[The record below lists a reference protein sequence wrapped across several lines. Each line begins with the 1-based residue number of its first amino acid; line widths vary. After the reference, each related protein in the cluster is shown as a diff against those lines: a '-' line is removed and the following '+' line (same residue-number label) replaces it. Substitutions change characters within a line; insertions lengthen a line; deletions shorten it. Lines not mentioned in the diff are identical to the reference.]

1 MMKAKYTSPR
11 NSTDS
16 SLNSSRKQAEEALQ
30 DEHNMLLSLVDAM
43 EYGLGIQDKDYN
55 IIYQGTMLRRIFG
68 DHVGEKCYR
77 VYEGQEKVC
86 DGCPVEKAF
95 KDGKSHTS
103 ERMVVTPSGEVIFWE
118 HVANPIKDAEG
129 RVVSCVDIRRNVTER
144 KRTTTEEKYR
154 IILATALDGFYV
166 VGLDARLLEVNAS
179 YCKMVGYT
187 REELL
192 NMSILDIEAIET
204 PEESAQH
211 IKKVVAQGYDFFETQ
226 HHRKDGKLIDV
237 EVSANYID
245 VEGGQMV
252 VFVRNITAR
261 KEAEQTLA
269 RSEKRYRQLTENAGE
284 AILVVQDGVIKFIN
298 PKGSELSGYSAEE
311 LASRPFAKFIHPDDR
326 DMIVDR
332 NLRRL
337 REEKVPPKYDF
348 RIVTKDGTIRWGEL
362 NAVSIPWDN
371 RPAVL
376 CFISDITERKR
387 AEQALIESEGKYRI
401 LVENIPQKIFFKDKD
416 SVYISCN
423 SNFAEDLQLKPAEIS
438 GHTDYDFYP
447 RDLAEKYRTDDKR
460 VFESGNTERIEERYI
475 EHGQERTVETFKTP
489 FRDESGKTVGVL
501 GIFHDITKQKETER
515 QSHEREIAEARA
527 QELSKSHHR
536 LINAQESLRKD
547 IASQLHGTVQSRLIL
562 LGHKIAGL
570 EARARSKRM
579 TAELAD
585 VRQRLEELQNEHI
598 RSISHRLF
606 PSILRLG
613 ITTGLESLID
623 EYSAKLPVDLR
634 VSKKLRDREQANRKL
649 IPDNVKL
656 ALYRIAEEALTN
668 ISKHTPAANNIVV
681 KLSLSDS
688 RILRLTVRDDG
699 PGSNTTSPPT
709 GIGLL
714 LISDYAA
721 AAGGSCT
728 IKSIPGKGTRV
739 TAELPL
745 AGLETGQ

>member
-11 NSTDS
+11 NSTDF
-16 SLNSSRKQAEEALQ
+16 SLNSSRKQAEEALPA
-30 DEHNMLLSLVDAM
+30 EHNMLLSLMDAM
-43 EYGLGIQDKDYN
+43 DYTVTIQDPEYN
-55 IIYQGTMLRRIFG
+55 IIYQNEASRIASGG
-68 DHVGEKCYR
+68 DYLGEKCYR
-77 VYEGQEKVC
+77 AYEGREKMC
-86 DGCPVEKAF
+86 DGCPVEEAF
-95 KDGKSHTS
+95 KDGKSHTA
-103 ERMVVTPSGEVIFWE
+103 ERKTVISGKVTFWE
-118 HVANPIKDAEG
+118 NTANPIRNAGGKI
-129 RVVSCVDIRRNVTER
+129 VSCLELARNITES
-144 KRTTTEEKYR
+144 KRTDEKHR
-154 IILATALDGFYV
+154 IILATALDGFYI

-192 NMSILDIEAIET
+192 KMSIPDIEAIET
-204 PEESAQH
+204 PEESVH
-211 IKKVVAQGYDFFETQ
+211 HMKKVVAQGYEFFETQ
-226 HHRKDGKLIDV
+226 HRRKDGKIIDV

-245 VEGGQMV
+245 VEGGQVV
-252 VFVRNITAR
+252 VFVRNITER
-261 KEAEQTLA
+261 KE
-269 RSEKRYRQLTENAGE
+269 
-284 AILVVQDGVIKFIN
+284 
-298 PKGSELSGYSAEE
+298 
-311 LASRPFAKFIHPDDR
+311 
-326 DMIVDR
+326 
-332 NLRRL
+332 
-337 REEKVPPKYDF
+337 
-348 RIVTKDGTIRWGEL
+348 
-362 NAVSIPWDN
+362 
-371 RPAVL
+371 
-376 CFISDITERKR
+376 
-387 AEQALIESEGKYRI
+387 AEQALIESEGKYRT

-438 GHTDYDFYP
+438 GHTDYDFHP
-447 RDLAEKYRTDDKR
+447 RDLAEKYRADDKR

-489 FRDESGKTVGVL
+489 FIDESGKTVGVL

-515 QSHEREIAEARA
+515 QSHEREIAAARA
-527 QELSKSHHR
+527 QELSKSHQR

-562 LGHKIAGL
+562 LEHKIAGL

-579 TAELAD
+579 TKELAD
-585 VRQRLEELQNEHI
+585 VRQRLEELQNEQI
-598 RSISHRLF
+598 RPISHRLF

-623 EYSAKLPVDLR
+623 EYSAKLPVDLQ

-681 KLSLSDS
+681 KLSLVDS
-688 RILRLTVRDDG
+688 RILRLKVRDDG
-699 PGSNTTSPPT
+699 PGFNTTSPST

-728 IKSIPGKGTRV
+728 IKNIPGKGTRV

-745 AGLETGQ
+745 AGLETEQ

>member
-11 NSTDS
+11 NPTDS
-16 SLNSSRKQAEEALQ
+16 SLNSSLKQAEEALQ
-30 DEHNMLLSLVDAM
+30 AEHNKLLSLMEAM
-43 EYGLGIQDKDYN
+43 EYTVTIQDTEYN
-55 IIYQGTMLRRIFG
+55 IIYQNERSRITSGG

-77 VYEGQEKVC
+77 AYEGREKVC
-86 DGCPVEKAF
+86 DGCPVEEAF
-95 KDGKSHTS
+95 KDGKSHTA
-103 ERMVVTPSGEVIFWE
+103 ERKTVISGKVAFWE
-118 HVANPIKDAEG
+118 NTANPIRDAMG
-129 RVVSCVDIRRNVTER
+129 KTISCLELARNITER
-144 KRTTTEEKYR
+144 KHTEEKHR

-166 VGLDARLLEVNAS
+166 VGLDARFLEVNAS

-192 NMSILDIEAIET
+192 KMSILDIEAMET
-204 PEESAQH
+204 PEDSVQH
-211 IKKVVAQGYDFFETQ
+211 MKKVVAQGYDFFETQ
-226 HHRKDGKLIDV
+226 HQRKDGKLIDV

-252 VFVRNITAR
+252 VFVRNIT
-261 KEAEQTLA
+261 
-269 RSEKRYRQLTENAGE
+269 
-284 AILVVQDGVIKFIN
+284 
-298 PKGSELSGYSAEE
+298 
-311 LASRPFAKFIHPDDR
+311 
-326 DMIVDR
+326 
-332 NLRRL
+332 
-337 REEKVPPKYDF
+337 
-348 RIVTKDGTIRWGEL
+348 
-362 NAVSIPWDN
+362 
-371 RPAVL
+371 
-376 CFISDITERKR
+376 ERKQ
-387 AEQALIESEGKYRI
+387 AEQALIESEGKYRT

-447 RDLAEKYRTDDKR
+447 RDLAEKYRADDKR
-460 VFESGNTERIEERYI
+460 VLESGNTERIEERYI

-489 FRDESGKTVGVL
+489 FIDESGKTVGVL
-501 GIFHDITKQKETER
+501 GIFHDITKQKEIER

-527 QELSKSHHR
+527 QELSVSHQR
-536 LINAQESLRKD
+536 LTNAQESLRKD

-562 LGHKIAGL
+562 LEHKIAEL
-570 EARARSKRM
+570 EARARSKWM
-579 TAELAD
+579 TKELAD
-585 VRQRLEELQNEHI
+585 VRQRLEELQNEQI

-606 PSILRLG
+606 PSILRMG
-613 ITTGLESLID
+613 IATGLESLID

-668 ISKHTPAANNIVV
+668 ISKHTPAANNIGVE
-681 KLSLSDS
+681 LSLSDS

-699 PGSNTTSPPT
+699 PSSNTTSPST

-714 LISDYAA
+714 LISDYTA

-728 IKSIPGKGTRV
+728 IEIIPGKGTRV

-745 AGLETGQ
+745 ARLETGQ

>member
-30 DEHNMLLSLVDAM
+30 AEHNKLLSLMDAM
-43 EYGLGIQDKDYN
+43 EYTVTIQDLEYN
-55 IIYQGTMLRRIFG
+55 IIYQNEASRIASGGDHLGEKCYRAYEAQEKVCDGCPVEKAFRDGKSHTAERKTVISGKVVFWENTANPIRDARGKTVSCLELARDITERKRADGALQAEKNKLQSVIDATEEGLTIQDTEYNIIFQNEPSRISTGG

-77 VYEGQEKVC
+77 VYKGREKIC
-86 DGCPVEKAF
+86 EGCPVEKAF

-103 ERMVVTPSGEVIFWE
+103 EMMEVTPSGEVTFWE
-118 HVANPIKDAEG
+118 YVANPIRDVDG
-129 RVVSCVDIRRNVTER
+129 RIVSCVDIRRNITER
-144 KRTTTEEKYR
+144 KQAEEKHR
-154 IILATALDGFYV
+154 IIIATAPDGFYV
-166 VGLDARLLEVNAS
+166 VGLGARLLEVNAS

-192 NMSILDIEAIET
+192 KMSLPDIEAVET
-204 PEESAQH
+204 PEEIAQH
-211 IKKVVAQGYDFFETQ
+211 KEKVVAQGYDFFETQ
-226 HHRKDGKLIDV
+226 HQRKDGRLIDV

-245 VEGGQMV
+245 VEGGQIV
-252 VFVRNITAR
+252 VFVRNITER
-261 KEAEQTLA
+261 KE
-269 RSEKRYRQLTENAGE
+269 
-284 AILVVQDGVIKFIN
+284 
-298 PKGSELSGYSAEE
+298 
-311 LASRPFAKFIHPDDR
+311 
-326 DMIVDR
+326 
-332 NLRRL
+332 
-337 REEKVPPKYDF
+337 
-348 RIVTKDGTIRWGEL
+348 
-362 NAVSIPWDN
+362 
-371 RPAVL
+371 
-376 CFISDITERKR
+376 
-387 AEQALIESEGKYRI
+387 AEQALIESEGKYRT

-438 GHTDYDFYP
+438 GHTDYDFHP
-447 RDLAEKYRTDDKR
+447 RDLAEKYRADDKR
-460 VFESGNTERIEERYI
+460 VIESGNTERIEERYI

-489 FRDESGKTVGVL
+489 FIDESGKTVGVL

-515 QSHEREIAEARA
+515 ESHEREIAAARA
-527 QELSKSHHR
+527 QELSKSRQR

-562 LGHKIAGL
+562 LGHKIAEL
-570 EARARSKRM
+570 EAKARSKRM
-579 TAELAD
+579 TKELAD

-688 RILRLTVRDDG
+688 RILRLKVRDDG
-699 PGSNTTSPPT
+699 PGSNTTSPST

-739 TAELPL
+739 TAELPF